1 MPVKIENVTNFRIGK
16 YGNSFLDLYRDNQKV
31 LQSPNNLVTNAGGLF
46 GTDDVLLCKPNSAKK
61 DKRRKLFAIENATP
75 IPTAVCRTPEGMKLL
90 YDQYGRINDIRD
102 PYLNKDPNKDFT
114 DEEYDLLKS
123 SFYGRGATANNQYDN
138 VVVVS
143 GISFRL
149 REANVQWWQDPEE
162 SFILK
167 DSFTSFGYDDSTP
180 TSHYHNLCDPNKQI
194 PKPIIVTDKRNIEQ
208 SSRSNP
214 LGSFNV
220 SYRYRYYLEIRHG
233 LNTENYFFT
242 LNTNPFIQNAM
253 KVAKK
258 RNSLILS
265 WYVSATTNRNTES
278 RWTSMGGN
286 QSGQMFDLPDF
297 IDVLFHAD
305 PCDLS
310 PLSASQL
317 GVT

>member
-1 MPVKIENVTNFRIGK
+1 MPVKIENRTTFRIGK

-31 LQSPNNLVTNAGGLF
+31 LQSPNKLVTNAGGLF
-46 GTDDVLLCKPNSAKK
+46 GSDDVLICKPNSAKK

-75 IPTAVCRTPEGMKLL
+75 IPTTVCRTPEGMRLF
-90 YDQYGRINDIRD
+90 YDQYGRINDIND
-102 PYLNKDPNKDFT
+102 PYLNNDPNKDFT
-114 DEEYDLLKS
+114 QEQYDLLKS
-123 SFYGRGATANNQYDN
+123 NFYGRGATANNQYDN

-149 REANVQWWQDPEE
+149 RDANSQWWRQTDQ
-162 SFILK
+162 SFILES
-167 DSFTSFGYDDSTP
+167 SFTSFGYDDNSAS
-180 TSHYHNLCDPNKQI
+180 SHYYNLCSPNKVI
-194 PKPIIVTDKRNIEQ
+194 PSPIVVSDKRNVEKSVQ
-208 SSRSNP
+208 DTVTGRNT
-214 LGSFNV
+214 

-258 RNSLILS
+258 KNSLILS
-265 WYVSATTNRNTES
+265 WYSSATSNINTEA
-278 RWTSMGGN
+278 RWTSTDGN
-286 QSGQMFDLPDF
+286 QTGQMFDLPDF

-305 PCDLS
+305 PCDLT
-310 PLSASQL
+310 PLSANEL